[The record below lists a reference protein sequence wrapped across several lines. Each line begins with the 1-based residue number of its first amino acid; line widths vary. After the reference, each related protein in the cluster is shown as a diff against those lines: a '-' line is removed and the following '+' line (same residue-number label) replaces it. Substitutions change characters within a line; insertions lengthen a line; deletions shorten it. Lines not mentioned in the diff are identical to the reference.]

1 MSLVLLGMIAVIAI
15 LLGVWVSV
23 MLVVE
28 IITDLT
34 PGDLEA
40 EETLG
45 LLIAFGLV
53 RQWLRPTDQDRQ

>member
-1 MSLVLLGMIAVIAI
+1 MIAI

-45 LLIAFGLV
+45 VLIAFGLV